1 MDGKTIRN
9 VRILTDAAMTLA
21 LLLLMTYGLIGEAAH
36 EWIGMAMLVLF
47 VLHHI
52 LNRRWLLAVR
62 KGRYNSVR
70 IVQTV
75 LVTLIFLCM
84 AGSMASGILLSRY
97 VFAFL
102 PVHGGEL
109 AEKLHLFCAFWG
121 FVLMSVHLGF
131 HWNMVMA
138 AVRRT
143 GKSPGLCTFG
153 MRLLACLWAVYG
165 AASFWD
171 RGVGDYLLLRSHFLF
186 LDFSEPVIFYLLDYL
201 SIMVMFLL
209 LGYLFSMFLRRGRQ
223 RNSRI

>member
-21 LLLLMTYGLIGEAAH
+21 LLLLMAYGLIGEEAH
-36 EWIGMAMLVLF
+36 EWIGMAMLALF

-62 KGRYNSVR
+62 KGRYRPVR

-75 LVTLIFLCM
+75 LVILIFLCM
-84 AGSMASGILLSRY
+84 ASSMVSGILLSRY
-97 VFAFL
+97 VLAFL

-109 AEKLHLFCAFWG
+109 AEMLHLLCAFWG

-138 AVRRT
+138 AVRRNRR
-143 GKSPGLCTFG
+143 SSGLHILG
-153 MRLLACLWAVYG
+153 LRLLACLWAVYG
-165 AASFWD
+165 AASFWN

-201 SIMVMFLL
+201 SMMVMFVL
-209 LGYLFSMFLRRGRQ
+209 LGYLASMLLRRGR
-223 RNSRI
+223 

>member
-1 MDGKTIRN
+1 MKN

-21 LLLLMTYGLIGEAAH
+21 LLLLMAYGLIGEEAH
-36 EWIGMAMLVLF
+36 EWIGMAMLALF

-62 KGRYNSVR
+62 KGRYNPVR

-75 LVTLIFLCM
+75 LVVLIFLCM
-84 AGSMASGILLSRY
+84 AGSMVSGILLSRY

-102 PVHGGEL
+102 PVHGGEF

-138 AVRRT
+138 VVRRN
-143 GKSPGLCTFG
+143 GRSSGLRILG
-153 MRLLACLWAVYG
+153 LRLLACLWAVYG
-165 AASFWD
+165 AVSFWN

-201 SIMVMFLL
+201 SIMVMFVL
-209 LGYLFSMFLRRGRQ
+209 LGYLASMLLRRGR
-223 RNSRI
+223 